1 LLCAGRAKLEIMNI
15 ESGSKLFVVQFG
27 KPDTGGWISM
37 GSSNGLT
44 DLFVIA
50 KSYDEAAQKAL
61 EYAYEKTEKQSFV
74 DYDGSLKVGD
84 TEVKI
89 KAVKLACEEFV
100 W

>member
-1 LLCAGRAKLEIMNI
+1 MQI
-15 ESGSKLFVVQFG
+15 EKDAKLFVVQFG
-27 KPDTGGWISM
+27 KPDTGGWISI

-61 EYAYEKTEKQSFV
+61 EYAFEKTDKQSVV
-74 DYDGSLKVGD
+74 DYDGSLRVGD
-84 TEVKI
+84 NEIKI